1 MSSPAIEVR
10 GLRKSYGT
18 KLALAG
24 VDLTV
29 EPGTVQGY
37 IGANGAG
44 KTTTVR
50 ILIGLLEGFE
60 GEARVAGFDPRT
72 EQVEVKRRIGYV
84 PENAALFDTMTV
96 AEYLL
101 LVGRLHDLDDSVI
114 IDRCTEILDALDLT
128 SRLVSRVS
136 SLSKGMRQKLLFCAA
151 LVHDPEVL
159 FLDEPLT
166 GLDVNAS
173 MLIKE
178 LIRELAD
185 RGRTIFYCSHV
196 LDVVERVCDRIAIV
210 DEGKLVAEGTF
221 AELVDQRG
229 IGSLEGILASLTDGG
244 GEEDK
249 ARRILAALSDDGE
262 G

>member
-1 MSSPAIEVR
+1 MSSPAIELR
-10 GLRKSYGT
+10 GLRKRYGA
-18 KLALAG
+18 KLALDG
-24 VDLTV
+24 VDLVV

-50 ILIGLLEGFE
+50 ILIGLLDGFE

-101 LVGRLHDLDDSVI
+101 FVGRLHDLDDTLV
-114 IDRCTEILDALDLT
+114 IDRCTEFLGALDLT
-128 SRLVSRVS
+128 SRLVSRIA

-173 MLIKE
+173 ILIKE
-178 LIRELAD
+178 LIKKLAD

-210 DEGKLVAEGTF
+210 DEGKLAAEGTF

-229 IGSLEGILASLTDGG
+229 IGSLEGILASLTAGG
-244 GEEDK
+244 GEEEK
-249 ARRILAALSDDGE
+249 ARRILAALSGDD
-262 G
+262 